1 METLNLKNQ
10 NDKLLH
16 KLVIYENEIFN
27 KFIQSRTNLIKSLK
41 EIDTVTLNKTQL
53 KNMIHDLKSVLDTL
67 KNTNENISEFISNQK
82 NDFNKNNSI
91 NFNNF
96 ITYYYLFKD
105 ILNQPESF
113 QSNESSE
120 PSDVSFDES
129 SESDSLS
136 LSVSLVSLS
145 VSSDSLE

>member
-41 EIDTVTLNKTQL
+41 EIDTTSLNKNKL
-53 KNMIHDLKSVLDTL
+53 KNMVYDLKSILDTL
-67 KNTNENISEFISNQK
+67 KTTNENISEFISNQK
-82 NDFNKNNSI
+82 NDFETNNSV

-96 ITYYYLFKD
+96 IIYYFLFKD
-105 ILNQPESF
+105 IF
-113 QSNESSE
+113 YQSENCIQSDSSDN
-120 PSDVSFDES
+120 SDES
-129 SESDSLS
+129 SESPSLSSDSL
-136 LSVSLVSLS
+136 VS